1 MTYREAEEYLNGL
14 PRFTAKHSLADTQRC
29 LDALGAPDRRMR
41 ILHVAGTNGKGS
53 VCCYLSSILRCAGCR
68 TALFTSPHL
77 VSTRERMA
85 VDGEWIPEDE
95 FVRKL
100 EQVRAAVQGI
110 GEGLPTYF
118 EFLFL
123 MAMLWFAE
131 QGTEIA
137 VLETGLGGRLD
148 ATNAVREKAL
158 AVITRIGLD
167 HMQYLGSTVAE
178 IAGEK
183 AGILQAGTPAVCLAE
198 PEEARA
204 VIAAR
209 AEELSAPLFSLRE
222 EDWKGRSLP
231 GRRIDFSFCYRYDLR
246 CSGEKLPRTETVPAG
261 TERARLAPELSAVL
275 PTAALY
281 QAENAALAVC
291 AALLLMRRENAAA
304 SPAVCSAS
312 AHPAGGFPAAPASVP
327 VVSREAIRAGL
338 MCAHWPARMDE
349 VLPGVFI
356 DGGHNEDGIRAFL
369 ESVAAIPLAEGGE
382 RRLLFSAV
390 RDKQYENMARRI
402 AASGLFRKIVLV
414 PIESGRGIGREELR
428 AAAAVM
434 RAAAHGNGEEPELS
448 VESAAPQAFCGLI
461 QGRGPAD
468 QVYAAG
474 SLYLAG
480 ELLESLSRA
489 GLLTGEKQND
499 QF

>member
-1 MTYREAEEYLNGL
+1 MTYREAEQYLNGL

-53 VCCYLSSILRCAGCR
+53 VCCYLSSILRCAGYR

-110 GEGLPTYF
+110 GEELPTYF

-131 QGTEIA
+131 QGAEIA

-148 ATNAVREKAL
+148 ATNAVRKKEL

-167 HMQYLGSTVAE
+167 HMQYLGNTVAA

-183 AGILQAGTPAVCLAE
+183 AGILRPAVPAVCLAE

-204 VIAAR
+204 AIAGR
-209 AEELSAPLFSLRE
+209 AEELSAPLFSLRK
-222 EDWKGRSLP
+222 EDWQGRSLP
-231 GRRIDFSFCYRYDLR
+231 DRRIDFSFCYRYDLR
-246 CSGEKLPRTETVPAG
+246 CSGGKLPCPEESPASPG
-261 TERARLAPELSAVL
+261 QALRAPALSAVL

-291 AALLLMRRENAAA
+291 AALLLMKREDSAAGSA
-304 SPAVCSAS
+304 AGLLPA
-312 AHPAGGFPAAPASVP
+312 
-327 VVSREAIRAGL
+327 VSREAIRAGL

-369 ESVAAIPLAEGGE
+369 ESAAAIPLSSGGE

-390 RDKQYENMARRI
+390 RDKQYESMARRI
-402 AASGLFRKIVLV
+402 AVSGLFRKIVLV
-414 PIESGRGIGREELR
+414 PLESERGISGEELR
-428 AAAAVM
+428 AAAATM
-434 RAAAHGNGEEPELS
+434 RAAPGNGEAPELS
-448 VESAAPQAFCGLI
+448 VESAANQAFFGLI
-461 QGRGPAD
+461 RSRSAAD

-480 ELLESLSRA
+480 ELLEGLSRA